1 MTQVFHSGAFIQQ
14 CVAVHPLCIS
24 LKRFEEQ
31 NKLVFTCSSC
41 RMAHHIIVDSIVA
54 RTSIAMDSP
63 DLPAPPSL
71 ETDAGVLTTC
81 INEHTGAVTIR
92 GLDVIQDRLGLRCA
106 TCRRVFDLHAVTF
119 ETRQK

>member
-14 CVAVHPLCIS
+14 CVAVHPLCVT

-41 RMAHHIIVDSIVA
+41 RMAHHVTIDSIVV
-54 RTSIAMDSP
+54 RVSIAMDAPDASSP
-63 DLPAPPSL
+63 PPP
-71 ETDAGVLTTC
+71 EAAAGILTAC
-81 INEHTGAVTIR
+81 IGEHTGAVTIR
-92 GLDVIQDRLGLRCA
+92 ELDVIQDHLGLRCA
-106 TCRRVFDLHAVTF
+106 TCRRVFDLHTVTF

>member
-41 RMAHHIIVDSIVA
+41 RMAHHVTIDSVMA
-54 RTSIAMDSP
+54 RLSIAMDAP
-63 DLPAPPSL
+63 DPSARPSR
-71 ETDAGVLTTC
+71 EAAAGMLATC
-81 INEHTGAVTIR
+81 IVEHTGAVLIR
-92 GLDVIQDRLGLRCA
+92 ELDVIQDRLGLRCA
-106 TCRRVFDLHAVTF
+106 TCRRVFDLHTVTF

>member
-41 RMAHHIIVDSIVA
+41 RMAHHVTVDSVVT
-54 RTSIAMDSP
+54 RVSIAMDAP
-63 DLPAPPSL
+63 DPSAPPSP
-71 ETDAGVLTTC
+71 EAAAGILATC
-81 INEHTGAVTIR
+81 IGEHTGAVTIR
-92 GLDVIQDRLGLRCA
+92 ELDVIQDRLGLRCA